1 MSEGWHVG
9 RKGGGSE
16 WQGGPYTW
24 QQLVDFAT
32 EGRLTPA
39 DLVWHPSMPEWL
51 PSEQIPGLF
60 PAPAPEPV
68 VAAPE
73 PAPEPEPVVAAPAP
87 EPVVAAAE
95 PTLAPTPA
103 APAPTP
109 APAPAPQ
116 PAVAAAPPP
125 PPRKGGKG
133 LLIAGIAVLVVVLL
147 TAAGGGAWYFLGRGE
162 SGPKGASETK
172 LPDQESLIQ
181 TQQWGEVPANQIC
194 VVLAEGAKRGDAE
207 KLAKQLGGSVV
218 GELEFASMYQIEFP
232 GQDEAELVAA
242 LDAAK
247 ADENVDLAFP
257 NEQAELDAE
266 IWGVRENPYS
276 DPVYGNGAGDGYN
289 AMGVSKAWEYIR
301 GSGVDLKSVHVGITD
316 DGIYKPGEGAENEFE
331 GSGVEVDYPDG
342 QAGNELTGPKVNK
355 NGTVNKAGS
364 HGTGVSTI
372 IAGDPNNGGPAG
384 VAGPLGSKIKISMS
398 NIFSNN
404 YGNATSTPD
413 PNDPTKVVWSNGHT
427 YSFGDLVALNNQ
439 VKAGAKVIN
448 CSWGSP
454 DASPEMASAYKQY
467 FEKMAVQH
475 PDVIFICSAGNTGQV
490 QDGAKRFPSGLSLPN
505 MITVGAVNNDGTLAN
520 YSTKA
525 SPNFEVTLAAPG
537 TDAVVGLDPAGGP
550 VQQSG
555 TSFSTPEVT
564 AAAAML
570 LSINPKLQ
578 AADLKRILTETA
590 RTSIKTGDKTV
601 NAPAEAGGKVLAI
614 DQAVLRVINELRKA
628 KGMAELTPELLEQM
642 GVIDAVA
649 ITGGPG
655 EYQVKGIVKAAGEDG
670 TDVTIEV
677 YGENS
682 AIGGKT
688 TQSLPSAGGETQWSV
703 TLPKDEGSIR
713 VKRDDNGAASLI
725 TVEKI
730 DINGAW
736 SGTFTVTD
744 VTITDQEAAEGEG
757 CSAALLQALK
767 GKALP
772 MTMNVTCD
780 ESGQGSAVTLIDVGS
795 LNPEGEG
802 GSSEPQT
809 WGLSYNGS
817 TIEFS
822 PQDAQGV
829 SSLTAGVSRNG
840 DSHVMKGSMTGGGAG
855 WSMKAVFT
863 LTKPAPAQ

>member
-1 MSEGWHVG
+1 VATNMSDGWHVG
-9 RKGGGSE
+9 RKGEASE

-24 QQLVDFAT
+24 QQLVDFGR

-51 PSEQIPGLF
+51 PAQQIPGLM
-60 PAPAPEPV
+60 PAVAPAAAPAPV
-68 VAAPE
+68 T
-73 PAPEPEPVVAAPAP
+73 APEPEPAAEPEPAGTPAPIMEPATAPAP
-87 EPVVAAAE
+87 
-95 PTLAPTPA
+95 PA
-103 APAPTP
+103 
-109 APAPAPQ
+109 
-116 PAVAAAPPP
+116 

-133 LLIAGIAVLVVVLL
+133 LLIAAIAVLVVVLL
-147 TAAGGGAWYFLGRGE
+147 AAAGGGAWFFLGRGE
-162 SGPKGASETK
+162 AGAGPVMGAAETK
-172 LPDQESLIQ
+172 LPDESTLVA
-181 TQQWGEVPANQIC
+181 TEYGDVPANQII
-194 VVLAEGAKRGDAE
+194 VMVAEGGSRKDAERLAED
-207 KLAKQLGGSVV
+207 LGGTVV
-218 GELEFASMYQIEFP
+218 GALEFGDMYQIEFP
-232 GQDEAELVAA
+232 STTAEELAA
-242 LDAAK
+242 GIAK
-247 ADENVDLAFP
+247 AQSAENIELAFENV
-257 NEQAELDAE
+257 QVELRAE
-266 IWGVRENPYS
+266 IWGVRQDPYE
-276 DPVYGNGAGDGYN
+276 DPVYGGGAGDGYK
-289 AMGVSKAWEYIR
+289 AMGLSQAWNYIR
-301 GSGVDLKSVHVGITD
+301 GSGAKLSDVHVGVVD
-316 DGIYKPGEGAENEFE
+316 DGLYAPGEGAESEF
-331 GSGVEVDYPDG
+331 GGDVKVNYPDG
-342 QAGNELTGPKVNK
+342 EANGKLNGPRVSDGNVNQ
-355 NGTVNKAGS
+355 AGS
-364 HGTGVSTI
+364 HGTGVATI
-372 IAGDPNNGGPAG
+372 IGADPNNGGTSG
-384 VAGPLGSKIKISMS
+384 VAAPLGSKLTISVTNS
-398 NIFSNN
+398 SSGN

-413 PNDPTKVVWSNGHT
+413 PADPTKVVWSDGKT
-427 YSFGDLVALNNQ
+427 YSFGNFVAITKQ
-439 VKAGAKVIN
+439 IEAGATVIN
-448 CSWGSP
+448 CSWGADLCSNQ
-454 DASPEMASAYKQY
+454 MADAYKKF
-467 FEKMAVQH
+467 FEKMAADH
-475 PDVIFICSAGNTGQV
+475 PDVLFVCAAGNTNKTAL
-490 QDGAKRFPSGLSLPN
+490 DNRTSFPCGHPLPN
-505 MITVGAVNNDGTLAN
+505 MITVGAVDNDGEVAG
-520 YSTKA
+520 YSTIA
-525 SPNFEVTLAAPG
+525 GGNYVVDLAGRG
-537 TDAVVGLDPAGGP
+537 TDAVVGVGPDGKP

-555 TSFSTPEVT
+555 TSFASPEVA

-570 LSINPKLQ
+570 RSLNPKLS
-578 AADLKRILTETA
+578 AAQLKQILAETA
-590 RTSIKTGDKTV
+590 RTSIKTGDKEVVTDASV
-601 NAPAEAGGKVLAI
+601 GGRVLAI

-649 ITGGPG
+649 ITGAAG

-677 YGENS
+677 FGENS
-682 AIGGKT
+682 AVGGKT
-688 TQSLPSAGGETQWSV
+688 TQSLPSSGGETQWSV
-703 TLPKDEGSIR
+703 TLPKDEGTIR

-725 TVEKI
+725 SVERI

-822 PQDAQGV
+822 PQDAEGI

-840 DSHVMKGSMTGGGAG
+840 ESHVMKGSMTGGGAG